1 MEPATDQIA
10 DSIAGPQQSLIL
22 ARFPKQR
29 PDLPPA
35 YRQRYVAD
43 YRNNRLGQ
51 SAVTR
56 LVGHLESWMHRQVAR
71 AGSGDTV
78 LEIGAGTLNHLPYEK
93 HATRY
98 DVVEPFRELW
108 EDSSHRHTVSHF
120 YNDIRDIEGR
130 MQYHRILSIA
140 VLEHLTELPE
150 VLARSGVLLRSG
162 GTFAAGIP
170 SEGALGWY
178 VAWRFGTGTAYR
190 LRTGMAY
197 APLMR
202 HEHVNKA
209 REIESLLN
217 YFFGRVSVRRFP
229 LPFFHLSFYTVL
241 VARAPH
247 LSRCES
253 YLKTLNAV

>member
-1 MEPATDQIA
+1 MADRITD
-10 DSIAGPQQSLIL
+10 PQQSMIL

-35 YRQRYVAD
+35 HRQRYIAD
-43 YRNNRLGQ
+43 YRHNRLGQ
-51 SAVTR
+51 SAVGR
-56 LVGHLESWMHRQVAR
+56 LVGYLESWMHRQVAG

-98 DVVEPFRELW
+98 DVVEPFGELW
-108 EDSSHRHTVSHF
+108 EDSGHRRAVSHF
-120 YNDIRDIEGR
+120 YNDIRDIEGGV
-130 MQYHRILSIA
+130 QYHRILSIA
-140 VLEHLTELPE
+140 VLEHLTELPGI
-150 VLARSGVLLRSG
+150 LARSGTLLRSD

-178 VAWRFGTGTAYR
+178 LAWRFGTGTAYR
-190 LRTGMAY
+190 LRTGLPY

-209 REIESLLN
+209 REIEAVLK

-229 LPFFHLSFYTVL
+229 FPFFHPSLYTVL
-241 VARAPH
+241 VARDANS
-247 LSRCES
+247 SRCES
-253 YLKTLNAV
+253 YLKTSSAV